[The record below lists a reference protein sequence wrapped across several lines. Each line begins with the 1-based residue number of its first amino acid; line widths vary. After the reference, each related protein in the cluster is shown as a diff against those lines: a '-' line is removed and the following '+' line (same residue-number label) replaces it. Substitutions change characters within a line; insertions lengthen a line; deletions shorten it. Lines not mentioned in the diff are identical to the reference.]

1 VQQHRVADG
10 DVRDRGA
17 DLVHPARRLV
27 AGYERQADARA
38 LPGLVELAVPDVDV
52 GAAEAGG
59 PDPDDHVGGRG
70 DLRFRHL
77 ADLEVLAVAGEL
89 RSSVI
94 GR

>member
-1 VQQHRVADG
+1 VQQHRVVDG

-17 DLVHPARRLV
+17 DLVHPARR
-27 AGYERQADARA
+27 
-38 LPGLVELAVPDVDV
+38 
-52 GAAEAGG
+52 
-59 PDPDDHVGGRG
+59 PDPDDHVSGCG

-89 RSSVI
+89 DCFHATLRSSVI